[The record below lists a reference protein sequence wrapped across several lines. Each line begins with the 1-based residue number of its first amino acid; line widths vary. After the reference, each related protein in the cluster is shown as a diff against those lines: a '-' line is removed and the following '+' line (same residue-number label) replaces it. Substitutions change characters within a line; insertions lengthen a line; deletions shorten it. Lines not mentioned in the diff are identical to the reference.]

1 MKELPWSQLCAEDKR
16 LNTHYLALQKSQSLV
31 TMVWAAWLLG
41 LAIANRLLSQELTRR
56 ASLPNQWPLC
66 PQCHCRLRS
75 KGMLPRQIQTL
86 VGLVH
91 FERRVGRCRNRC
103 KGVMIVPLDQA
114 LGLSPHQ
121 QTSQEVV
128 QLGCLLA
135 VFVPFETATVL
146 LQRLTGIQL
155 SATTIWNWVQSA
167 GQKAME
173 QLQQELELLAS
184 GIEPT
189 EEKRSPLE
197 KQMPLIIGADGVM
210 VPIRPQ
216 EKTPKGQTIWREVK
230 VAILAR
236 LEQRINSRG
245 KAISQLHHR
254 RLVAVLGDIETLKPR
269 LWLEALR
276 SGFRGSTV
284 AWLSDGGRGFW
295 RLYQECFSQT
305 CIGILDFYHAAQN
318 LWKGAAAALD
328 GRTTKARQWFKLL
341 RHQLRHGE
349 SEQVI
354 AQLADVIEFRQFPVS
369 VVKTLTNVHN
379 YLETH
384 RDHINYKRFKELGLP
399 LGSGIVESA
408 CKWLIQQR
416 FKGVGMRWSEEG
428 FNHLLHLRLAWVN
441 QRFDNLFPELPSPN
455 R

>member
-1 MKELPWSQLCAEDKR
+1 MS
-16 LNTHYLALQKSQSLV
+16 
-31 TMVWAAWLLG
+31 
-41 LAIANRLLSQELTRR
+41 
-56 ASLPNQWPLC
+56 
-66 PQCHCRLRS
+66 
-75 KGMLPRQIQTL
+75 PRQIQTL

-91 FERRVGRCRNRC
+91 FERRVGRCRNGC
-103 KGVMIVPLDQA
+103 KGVGLVPLDQE
-114 LGLSPHQ
+114 LGLNPYQ

-146 LQRLTGIQL
+146 LQRLTGIEL

-173 QLQQELELLAS
+173 QLEQELELLAS

-189 EEKRSPLE
+189 EEKLSPKM

-216 EKTPKGQTIWREVK
+216 EKSPKGQTIWREVK

-236 LEQRINSRG
+236 LEQRLNSKG
-245 KAISQLHHR
+245 KPISKLHHR
-254 RLVAVLGDIETLKPR
+254 RKVAVLGDIESLKPR
-269 LWLEALR
+269 LWLEAIR
-276 SGFRGSTV
+276 CGFRGSTV
-284 AWLSDGGRGFW
+284 AWISDGGRGFW
-295 RLYQECFSQT
+295 RLYHECFAQT

-318 LWKGAAAALD
+318 LWKAAAAVLD
-328 GRTTKARQWFKLL
+328 GRTIKARQWFKRI

-354 AQLADVIEFRQFPVS
+354 AQLAYGIEFRSFPVA
-369 VVKTLTNVHN
+369 VVKTLTNVHD
-379 YLETH
+379 YIITH
-384 RDHINYKRFKELGLP
+384 RNHINYKRFKELGLP

-416 FKGVGMRWSEEG
+416 FKGVGMRWSEDG

-441 QRFDNLFPELPSPN
+441 DRFDNLFSVSINPSPN